1 MPRFRSEAKKLSCW
15 RTRIEGLSQ
24 SFKMR
29 QWADGSVFSDS
40 CSWGYLLEKAE
51 RKMPAEHATEF
62 ASACTHSHHVAM
74 PCNAKQAGCW
84 WEVFSAHYVVFP
96 LGIPPP
102 LAEAIGGK
110 MDFKLKWGHS
120 GPKLSKLE
128 AAGTT
133 RFRSKLMQDQMKW
146 WWNQPDSQAWF
157 QFLALH
163 NHPNTVYCRICAE
176 SPCMCLTWTGSKQN
190 K

>member
-24 SFKMR
+24 SLKMR

-96 LGIPPP
+96 NFPWVYHRHLLRP
-102 LAEAIGGK
+102 LVKKRISNWSEAIVGQNFQNWKQLEPQGSEVNLCRIK
-110 MDFKLKWGHS
+110 WNDDGTNHFLSHDFSFL
-120 GPKLSKLE
+120 P
-128 AAGTT
+128 GTT
-133 RFRSKLMQDQMKW
+133 IRTLYIAEFV
-146 WWNQPDSQAWF
+146 
-157 QFLALH
+157 LH
-163 NHPNTVYCRICAE
+163 HHACV
-176 SPCMCLTWTGSKQN
+176 
-190 K
+190 